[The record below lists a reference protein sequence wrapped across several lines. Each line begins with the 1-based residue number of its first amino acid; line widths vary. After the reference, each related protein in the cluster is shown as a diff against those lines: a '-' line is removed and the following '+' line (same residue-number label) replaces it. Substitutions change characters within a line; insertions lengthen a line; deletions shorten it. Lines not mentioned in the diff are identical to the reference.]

1 MKNKEKSNRMFH
13 FDDAQEGA
21 ENQIGQQIRQLRLEM
36 GLTQEQFAVRLGVS
50 FPTVNRWE
58 NQKAKPSPLALQKL
72 QKLIL
77 VFKRKNQLKD
87 RDRLA
92 SNFIVGVN
100 Q

>member
-1 MKNKEKSNRMFH
+1 MFQ
-13 FDDAQEGA
+13 FDDAQECV

-77 VFKRKNQLKD
+77 VHKKKNQSKHRNQSTSD
-87 RDRLA
+87 
-92 SNFIVGVN
+92 SIVEVK
-100 Q
+100 

>member
-1 MKNKEKSNRMFH
+1 MFQ

-72 QKLIL
+72 QKLVL
-77 VFKRKNQLKD
+77 VLKKKNQLKHRNQSTAD
-87 RDRLA
+87 
-92 SNFIVGVN
+92 SCVGIN
-100 Q
+100 

>member
-1 MKNKEKSNRMFH
+1 MKNRPKGNRMFQ

-21 ENQIGQQIRQLRLEM
+21 ENQIGQQIRKLRIEM

-58 NQKAKPSPLALQKL
+58 NQKAKPSPLAFQKL

-77 VFKRKNQLKD
+77 VLKKKNQLKHRNQSTSD
-87 RDRLA
+87 
-92 SNFIVGVN
+92 SIVGVN
-100 Q
+100 